1 MDSRSRT
8 GPLALEERPT
18 DVVCLGHALVDRL
31 CEASSEDV
39 ATVELE
45 PGIMTLV
52 DADRAGEIEASQNDW
67 EVVAGGSAA
76 DTAAGVASLGGKVA
90 FVGSVGDDAVGEQY
104 RADLEQAGVHCVL
117 HRVPDGTPTGVC
129 HVLVAS
135 GGQRTMA
142 TFLGA
147 ASALSVAAVEEAR
160 LDQASIVY
168 IEGYLLDARA
178 AAALERGISIA
189 HGSGTVVALSLS
201 DPFVVERHR
210 ARICELIETGAVDLL
225 FGNEDEAKSVA
236 ASSNLEGARSY
247 LSRPGML
254 SVITRGPRGSL
265 ACFEGGVVA
274 VEAEEVET
282 VVDTTGAG
290 DLYAAGVLYGLTSR
304 GDLEAALRIGS
315 LAAAEIIT
323 HLGARPRA
331 RLGSLVAPL

>member
-1 MDSRSRT
+1 MDRTSRT
-8 GPLALEERPT
+8 GPLAFEARPT

-31 CEASSEDV
+31 AEGTSEE
-39 ATVELE
+39 VESVGLE

-52 DADRAGEIEASQNDW
+52 DAARAGEIEALRRDW

-76 DTAAGVASLGGKVA
+76 DTAAGVASLGGNVT
-90 FVGSVGDDAVGEQY
+90 FVGSVGADDVGEQY
-104 RADLEQAGVHCVL
+104 RADLEASGVNCVL
-117 HRVPDGTPTGVC
+117 HRVSDETPTGVC
-129 HVLVAS
+129 HVLV
-135 GGQRTMA
+135 GPRGQRTMA

-160 LDQASIVY
+160 VEQASIVY

-178 AAALERGISIA
+178 AAALERGIAVA
-189 HGSGTVVALSLS
+189 HRSGTVVALTLS

-210 ARICELIETGAVDLL
+210 RRICALIESGAVDLL
-225 FGNEDEAKSVA
+225 FGNEDEAMSV
-236 ASSNLEGARSY
+236 SSSTSLEGAVDY

-254 SVITRGPRGSL
+254 SVITRGARGSL
-265 ACFEGGVVA
+265 ACFEGGVVT
-274 VEAEEVET
+274 VEAEEVEN

-290 DLYAAGVLYGLTSR
+290 DLYAAGVLFGLTSR

-323 HLGARPRA
+323 HLGARPRT
-331 RLGSLVAPL
+331 RLGSLVTAL